1 MKVLMIEHYLP
12 DSIYS
17 LELGQ
22 ELKKHCDLSILC
34 RANGRE
40 DEKGI
45 RWLPYLYQ
53 GGEGKI
59 KAAFE
64 YGISLLR
71 TASVIKKGK
80 YDVVHIQT
88 FKNAKLEMGIYRRY
102 RKDFGKLVHT
112 VHNALPHEASAED
125 LRLYGAFYDFC
136 DELIVHNETSAKYL
150 EQNFRISAAKI
161 TVIPHGAY
169 QTHLNRGKKRET
181 GGIKHFLQFGVIRRY
196 KGIDILLDA
205 IALIPAEKRKN
216 MRFTIAGKQFKK
228 LDPTDYEK
236 KIRDQG
242 LEEYVRLSGDFVPEE
257 DIPGLFG
264 NADFVLFPYRSIYGS
279 GALMMAYT
287 YDKPVVA
294 SDIPTFAEETEN
306 GRTGIL
312 FESENPQALADA
324 LIRAYECSEEQ
335 VREYGASICNL
346 IAEKYNWKRSAEK
359 TAEVYR
365 KKCY

>member
-22 ELKKHCDLSILC
+22 ELKKHCELSILC
-34 RANGRE
+34 RANAGE
-40 DEKGI
+40 DEEGI
-45 RWLPYLYQ
+45 TWLPYLYQ

-59 KAAFE
+59 KAVFE

-88 FKNAKLEMGIYRRY
+88 FKNSKLEMGIYRRY
-102 RKDFGKLVHT
+102 RKYFGKLVHT
-112 VHNALPHEASAED
+112 VHNALPHEASTED
-125 LRLYGAFYDFC
+125 LKLYGAFYDFC
-136 DELIVHNETSAKYL
+136 DELIVHNETSARYL
-150 EQNFRISAAKI
+150 KENFSISAEKI

-169 QTHLNRGKKRET
+169 QTHLNHAKKRET
-181 GGIKHFLQFGVIRRY
+181 GGIKRFLQFGVIRRY

-242 LEEYVRLSGDFVPEE
+242 LEKCVKFSGDFVPEE
-257 DIPGLFG
+257 NITGLFDY
-264 NADFVLFPYRSIYGS
+264 ADFVLFPYRRIYGS

-287 YDKPVVA
+287 YDKPVIA
-294 SDIPTFAEETEN
+294 SDIPAFVEETES
-306 GRTGIL
+306 GRAGIL

-324 LIRAYECSEEQ
+324 LIRAYDCSEEQ
-335 VREYGASICNL
+335 IREYKDSICDL
-346 IAEKYNWKRSAEK
+346 IAEKYNWKRSAER

-365 KKCY
+365 K